1 MRLMSSGKG
10 RVLVV
15 DDAESVCLAVSTMLQ
30 NQGFEVLAARNSED
44 ALSQAR
50 MQPVSVAVIDVH
62 LGSGSGLDLAEVM
75 LEEMPELTV
84 VAMSGSVMLDEELRG
99 HERLA
104 NVALLRK
111 PFTRRE
117 LVETIRKALAK
128 AA

>member
-1 MRLMSSGKG
+1 MSSGKG